1 MNQGPPLILQH
12 DNGREFVNNVIAR
25 LKNLWVDIVIV
36 RGRPRHPQTQGSV
49 ERANQDVERMLG
61 NWMKHNRSTAWS
73 VGIYQI
79 ASEKNKRVNDTI
91 GKSPYE
97 LLLGQN
103 PRVKINALVRDPILL
118 SKLKS
123 EAELEVVIGCKAKTT
138 TEPIGVETL
147 DSSRPF
153 QDEDIEDDDEYIPGI
168 VLNKIM
174 NPPDITVITS
184 PTTGTVMILI

>member
-12 DNGREFVNNVIAR
+12 DNGREFVNKVIER
-25 LKNLWVDIVIV
+25 LKNLWLDIVIV

-97 LLLGQN
+97 LLYGQN

-147 DSSRPF
+147 DSSRPL
-153 QDEDIEDDDEYIPGI
+153 QDEDIEDHDEYIPGI
-168 VLNKIM
+168 VLNNIM

-184 PTTGTVMILI
+184 PNSGTVMILI

>member
-1 MNQGPPLILQH
+1 MTQGPPLILQN

-25 LKNLWVDIVIV
+25 LKNLWLDIVIV

-49 ERANQDVERMLG
+49 ERANQDVGKMLG
-61 NWMKHNRSTAWS
+61 NWMKHNRTDAWS

-97 LLLGQN
+97 LLYGQN
-103 PRVKINALVRDPILL
+103 PRVKINTLVRGPILL

-147 DSSRPF
+147 DSARPL
-153 QDEDIEDDDEYIPGI
+153 QDEDVEDQDEYTPGI
-168 VLNKIM
+168 IM
-174 NPPDITVITS
+174 KNIINPPDITGIMS
-184 PTTGTVMILI
+184 PNSGTVMILI

>member
-25 LKNLWVDIVIV
+25 LKNLWLDIVIV

-79 ASEKNKRVNDTI
+79 ASEKNKT
-91 GKSPYE
+91 
-97 LLLGQN
+97 GQ
-103 PRVKINALVRDPILL
+103 R
-118 SKLKS
+118 
-123 EAELEVVIGCKAKTT
+123 
-138 TEPIGVETL
+138 
-147 DSSRPF
+147 
-153 QDEDIEDDDEYIPGI
+153 YHW
-168 VLNKIM
+168 
-174 NPPDITVITS
+174 
-184 PTTGTVMILI
+184 